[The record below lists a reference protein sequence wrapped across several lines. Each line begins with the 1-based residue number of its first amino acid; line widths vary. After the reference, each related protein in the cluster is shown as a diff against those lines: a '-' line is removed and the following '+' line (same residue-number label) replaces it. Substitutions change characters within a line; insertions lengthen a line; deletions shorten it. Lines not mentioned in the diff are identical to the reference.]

1 MSIRQARSAHRLIQ
15 AFAAARFLVSGR
27 VPGVCFRVRTR
38 TQALGLGLRGY
49 AKNLPDGSVEVVAV
63 GEAQA
68 LEALAQWL
76 EDGRRWRGWRTSRER
91 ISIP

>member
-1 MSIRQARSAHRLIQ
+1 MPGV
-15 AFAAARFLVSGR
+15 RFVVSGR
-27 VPGVCFRVRTR
+27 VQGVCFRAGTR

-76 EDGRRWRGWRTSRER
+76 EDGPALARVDAVGREDVDEDVQANGFA
-91 ISIP
+91 IL